1 MKKGQNNNILPNIVS
16 TLLTLNDEQI
26 RILSD
31 ELLNNL
37 TNTQLKEIHTSDNV
51 KYELIE
57 KIRLADQRM
66 YKKEFIPLSRTD
78 YFHKIQYNLQT

>member
-26 RILSD
+26 NILSD

-37 TNTQLKEIHTSDNV
+37 TNTQLKEIQTSDNV

-57 KIRLADQRM
+57 KIRLADQRNFKNKLQ
-66 YKKEFIPLSRTD
+66 YKK
-78 YFHKIQYNLQT
+78 

>member
-37 TNTQLKEIHTSDNV
+37 TNTQ
-51 KYELIE
+51 
-57 KIRLADQRM
+57 
-66 YKKEFIPLSRTD
+66 
-78 YFHKIQYNLQT
+78 

>member
-37 TNTQLKEIHTSDNV
+37 TNTQLKEIHTSYNV

-66 YKKEFIPLSRTD
+66 FKKEFIPVSRPD
-78 YFHKIQYNLQT
+78 YWHKIQYNLQT